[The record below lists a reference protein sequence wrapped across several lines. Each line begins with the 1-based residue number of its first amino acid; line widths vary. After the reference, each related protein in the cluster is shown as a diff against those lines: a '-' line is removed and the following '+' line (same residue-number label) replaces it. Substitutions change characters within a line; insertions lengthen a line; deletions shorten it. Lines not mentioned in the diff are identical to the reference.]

1 MIQEELIF
9 FDKNQIFD
17 SKLFKVKL
25 NNMINI
31 IQNENLNNSKLFYSK
46 WKTVHLL
53 GILINTNFLNEDHYI
68 KILKN
73 ISIKGLDCTDI
84 KSLMKYL
91 PIPLGYN
98 YVENLD
104 NYLIDKGEDIYVKKS
119 LATN

>member
-73 ISIKGLDCTDI
+73 I
-84 KSLMKYL
+84 
-91 PIPLGYN
+91 N
-98 YVENLD
+98 
-104 NYLIDKGEDIYVKKS
+104 
-119 LATN
+119 